1 MRTRMYGGVTGKASD
16 GLPMSIQPRV
26 RASREPW
33 DMIVNGVKTLKGLGG
48 WQTLSGFNDDV
59 CSDPRV
65 VAAAPTLG

>member
-1 MRTRMYGGVTGKASD
+1 MHGGVTGKASD

-48 WQTLSGFNDDV
+48 WQTLLRNYRIESLIADEL
-59 CSDPRV
+59 
-65 VAAAPTLG
+65 VAQ